1 MSKLNWKNLIIPT
14 NFVFTLSPLLL
25 PWWFFEKICPSS
37 YPFLWNFHSP
47 PAFKKGGVLETMCIH
62 LKVYETAFVS
72 FCVFL
77 LQHFDFFWYGF
88 LQICKLWR
96 NQNARQEISSAL
108 SPRITNPR
116 KLFKSDKTKGLPS
129 FWEVKIFE
137 WFKNILPT
145 IWTYKIWMKFLLGNK
160 LNDLCHE
167 TLYFLVFKYFLF
179 SFVSTLMQVLKYF
192 FNWGSSFWLTL
203 FWICSL
209 EFLSIIID
217 SANWGSVFNLEIPF
231 WLLLDTMLSNLFCHF
246 VLV

>member
-1 MSKLNWKNLIIPT
+1 MIFRKN
-14 NFVFTLSPLLL
+14 SSLLL
-25 PWWFFEKICPSS
+25 PISLEVSLP
-37 YPFLWNFHSP
+37 P

-72 FCVFL
+72 FCAFL

-96 NQNARQEISSAL
+96 NQNTRQEICSAL

-137 WFKNILPT
+137 WFKNILRT

-179 SFVSTLMQVLKYF
+179 SFVSILMQVLKYF

-203 FWICSL
+203 LLYFGYVLWNSYQ
-209 EFLSIIID
+209 
-217 SANWGSVFNLEIPF
+217 
-231 WLLLDTMLSNLFCHF
+231 LLLILLIGDQCLTWRFHF
-246 VLV
+246 DYFLILC